1 MSRVLRLSHL
11 LWRSE
16 TFGQETPTMNHKHKY
31 TLYMGHPPSP
41 ANSLQWSVRTA
52 KFAQNPW
59 TGMGNGLR
67 IWAFLACIII
77 TIIKTMDGPGLNR
90 IMHTI
95 IMVHGFF
102 SAKVSTEF
110 EFMTNQMYIIFTRRR
125 FMCADLVVF
134 MVWVGWMGWMGEGV
148 QPPLRVWILPLN
160 KMQMKHS
167 ECGITKGY
175 LPSFLGCFLIF

>member
-1 MSRVLRLSHL
+1 
-11 LWRSE
+11 
-16 TFGQETPTMNHKHKY
+16 MNHKHKY
-31 TLYMGHPPSP
+31 TVYGHHHHHHSHSQPAASSEALELPS
-41 ANSLQWSVRTA
+41 LHKILGREW
-52 KFAQNPW
+52 
-59 TGMGNGLR
+59 GNGLR

-77 TIIKTMDGPGLNR
+77 TIIKTMDGPGLNQ

-102 SAKVSTEF
+102 SAKVCPEF

-125 FMCADLVVF
+125 FMCADLVAF
-134 MVWVGWMGWMGEGV
+134 MVWVGWMGWMGWMGGRV

-167 ECGITKGY
+167 EYGITKGY
-175 LPSFLGCFLIF
+175 